1 MLQFVAPTWRGG
13 NMTELIFVSITE
25 LVAVCVCVC
34 VPVCVRVLGTLY
46 DVA

>member
-1 MLQFVAPTWRGG
+1 
-13 NMTELIFVSITE
+13 MTELIFVSITE